1 MPEEDLG
8 HQFQMMLKPL
18 RKAVSLGN
26 LEAAAKFAS
35 NLLEIG
41 GEVQKQEDRKVHFL
55 LTAMEGAPAAFKSE
69 LAARV
74 LDAHGSSLSEEAR
87 SRLSGILDRL

>member
-1 MPEEDLG
+1 MADEDPA

-26 LEAAAKFAS
+26 LEAAVRFAS

-41 GEVQKQEDRKVHFL
+41 GEVRKYEDRKVHFL
-55 LTAMEGAPAAFKSE
+55 FTAMEGAAAAFKTD
-69 LAARV
+69 LTARL
-74 LDAHGSSLSEEAR
+74 LDRYGGELSEEAGR
-87 SRLSGILDRL
+87 RLAGILDRL